1 MNNEQGISNYEVFL
15 SSFCFAVFTLITKIE
30 ISVLR
35 DQIFS
40 YHSTFIIPCS
50 IFDIGIP
57 VKNIKNNLALM
68 GVKPSDKKREKHK
81 ALKGRKKKEFY
92 FGWQDG
98 YGAFSISKSSGN
110 AVIQYI
116 QNQQDHH
123 RLHTQ
128 YVCCPLLY
136 QHHPL
141 PQ

>member
-40 YHSTFIIPCS
+40 YPSTFIIPCS

-68 GVKPSDKKREKHK
+68 GCPPQYLQYHPAMRSYRDHLLTFLFIFHIPYSIPSR
-81 ALKGRKKKEFY
+81 AWGTL
-92 FGWQDG
+92 
-98 YGAFSISKSSGN
+98 
-110 AVIQYI
+110 
-116 QNQQDHH
+116 
-123 RLHTQ
+123 
-128 YVCCPLLY
+128 
-136 QHHPL
+136 
-141 PQ
+141 